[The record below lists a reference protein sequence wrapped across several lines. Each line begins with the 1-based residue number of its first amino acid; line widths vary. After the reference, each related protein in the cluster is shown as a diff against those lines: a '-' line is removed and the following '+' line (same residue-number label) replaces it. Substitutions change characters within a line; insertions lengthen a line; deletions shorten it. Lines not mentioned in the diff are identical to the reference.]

1 MADGEALA
9 VIEPHL
15 LADGQRLAIINR
27 YALFQSLETQRV
39 DMTLN
44 LRMHRRYLTHDIPR
58 G

>member
-15 LADGQRLAIINR
+15 LADRQGLAIINR

-44 LRMHRRYLTHDIPR
+44 LRMHRRYLTHDIP
-58 G
+58 